1 MARWLSLHTPNA
13 GDPVQ
18 SLVGELRPHVPQL
31 RTPMLQIRPGT
42 AGTHTHMH
50 THTHYAATKN
60 SHAGNKTRH
69 SWNTHTH
76 AHTHTHTHTH
86 TLPQLRIPML
96 TVQDLMSSRSV
107 WLLRSDFV
115 FNFPRPIMPNIIF
128 VGGINCASKK
138 PLSQVCIRVGTLYTC
153 ILARTLSG

>member
-1 MARWLSLHTPNA
+1 MGFQILAQPCMPVRIQELTLHFLGDLLGGPVAKTPHSQCWGPSSIPGGRA
-13 GDPVQ
+13 K
-18 SLVGELRPHVPQL
+18 
-31 RTPMLQIRPGT
+31 TPCAT
-42 AGTHTHMH
+42 
-50 THTHYAATKN
+50 TKN
-60 SHAGNKTRH
+60 SHAANKTRD

-138 PLSQVCIRVGTLYTC
+138 PLSQVCI
-153 ILARTLSG
+153 